1 MFFDTGLSDSGELG
15 EEPEPNDPADDGD
28 EDGDEDEEWEE
39 EEAEDDPTVE
49 PHEEPMD
56 DDKDS
61 SWIDKLRNLCPT
73 FSDLMYSE
81 PSSMK
86 QNNIQF
92 ENSNLNRR
100 HVLKLQFHQNILFE
114 PLAPLRALM
123 TPKWWLPI
131 WVPYLI
137 YSC

>member
-61 SWIDKLRNLCPT
+61 SWLTNWEICVLPFPILCTLSPAQWN
-73 FSDLMYSE
+73 
-81 PSSMK
+81 K
-86 QNNIQF
+86 I
-92 ENSNLNRR
+92 
-100 HVLKLQFHQNILFE
+100 
-114 PLAPLRALM
+114 
-123 TPKWWLPI
+123 
-131 WVPYLI
+131 I
-137 YSC
+137 YSLKIPI